1 MLTLRSLLPAVVLL
15 AVALSTKSA
24 RADVPVSL
32 DLDYVLPVDE
42 GPIGDGFGGALRFGP
57 RMDLAIL
64 NLAAEASLGVHD
76 MSGPAGPTVYRG
88 TVGTRFGLGILL
100 RPSVYGHLGVGH
112 VDFDTSPDLTHLTL
126 DVGAALDLAIV
137 PSVELGAHA
146 AYNFIFGN
154 GSINDFGFMAIGGH
168 LTIVLDRDD

>member
-1 MLTLRSLLPAVVLL
+1 MLTLRLLLPAVVLL
-15 AVALSTKSA
+15 AVSLQAKSA
-24 RADVPVSL
+24 RADMPVSL

-88 TVGTRFGLGILL
+88 TIGSRFGLGVLL
-100 RPSVYGHLGVGH
+100 RPSIYGHVGVGH
-112 VDFDTSPDLTHLTL
+112 VDFDNSDDLTHLTL
-126 DVGAALDLAIV
+126 DVGAALDLALL